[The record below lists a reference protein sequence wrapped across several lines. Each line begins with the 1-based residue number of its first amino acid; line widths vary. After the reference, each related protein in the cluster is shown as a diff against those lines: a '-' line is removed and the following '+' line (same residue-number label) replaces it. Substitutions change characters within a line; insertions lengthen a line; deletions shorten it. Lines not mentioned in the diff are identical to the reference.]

1 VKMESPLL
9 KAEHMDEK
17 EWALECAA
25 RILKRKHAAGSRH
38 VQRILTLEAAVDDLK
53 ARLNQK
59 DKLLKEIT
67 DSSWEIIPINTGK
80 GPETIPAKV
89 SVIIPVKDA
98 GEQLGRL
105 LAKIRS
111 QRKVPDLEIIILD
124 SGSRDRV
131 IPEAREFGAKILQIP
146 PEEFNH
152 GATRN
157 LGAEE
162 AKGDFLVFTVQDAM
176 PSSDYWLYRM
186 LSPFMQYPS
195 LAALSARQIVKP
207 EADLFSLWS
216 SDGMSRLL
224 NFESDVIYRH
234 SSGCKSIELNHLDNT
249 TKRRVTFFDNVSSCI
264 RASVFR
270 EMQFA
275 PLMNA
280 EDIDFGVR
288 LFTEDRETGY
298 LTTAGVYHWHERGA
312 DHVFRRNYI
321 GVKSSIYTMEN
332 DLEYFFKLNSIG
344 WENLV
349 CCMAGA
355 YELIRAAV
363 FESEK
368 IAADRPVAKIKAFL
382 KTLQEFLDEPCK
394 IPAAQGL
401 AGDTAG
407 SLAPLIG
414 QIVAHAVIMP
424 EQKYDFKKN
433 FLISDFMGRFKDF
446 ANFLCN
452 SRATLEGREQD
463 FSDTVFKI
471 FAQSAGDSLGT
482 FFIEEETLGRLTP
495 NLVALNHSLG
505 KGICY

>member
-1 VKMESPLL
+1 MESAQL
-9 KAEHMDEK
+9 KAEQMDEK

-59 DKLLKEIT
+59 DKMLKEIT
-67 DSSWEIIPINTGK
+67 DSSWEVIPINTGN

-89 SVIIPVKDA
+89 SVIIPVKNA

-111 QRKVPDLEIIILD
+111 QRKITDLEIIILD
-124 SGSRDRV
+124 SGSKDGSM
-131 IPEAREFGAKILQIP
+131 AKAKEFDATILQIP
-146 PEEFNH
+146 PDEFNH

-157 LGAEE
+157 HGASV

-186 LSPFMQYPS
+186 LSPFMQYPG

-216 SDGMSRLL
+216 ADGMSKLL
-224 NFESDVIYRH
+224 NFAGDVIYRH
-234 SSGCKSIELNHLDNT
+234 SPGCKSIGLNHLDNT
-249 TKRRVTFFDNVSSCI
+249 TKRRLTFFDNVSSCI

-288 LFTEDRETGY
+288 LFTEGRETGF
-298 LTTAGVYHWHERGA
+298 LATTGVYHWHERGA
-312 DHVFRRNYI
+312 DHVFRRHYI
-321 GVKSSIYTMEN
+321 GVKSSIYTMKY
-332 DLEYFFKLNSIG
+332 DLEYFYKINSIG

-349 CCMAGA
+349 CCLVGA
-355 YELIRAAV
+355 YDLINAAV
-363 FESEK
+363 FASEK
-368 IAADRPVAKIKAFL
+368 MAADRPVAQIKAFL
-382 KTLQEFLDEPCK
+382 KTLQGFLDEPCR
-394 IPAAQGL
+394 IPAAQGV
-401 AGDTAG
+401 AGDAG

-414 QIVAHAVIMP
+414 QIVAHAVIKP

-433 FLISDFMGRFKDF
+433 FLISDFMSRFKDF
-446 ANFLCN
+446 ANFICN
-452 SRATLEGREQD
+452 NRATLEGREQD
-463 FSDTVFKI
+463 FFDTVVKI
-471 FAQSAGDSLGT
+471 FAQSAGDSFGT

-495 NLVALNHSLG
+495 SLVALNHSLG
-505 KGICY
+505 KGVCY

>member
-1 VKMESPLL
+1 MKMESAQS
-9 KAEHMDEK
+9 KVEQMDEK

-59 DKLLKEIT
+59 DKMLKEIT
-67 DSSWEIIPINTGK
+67 DSSWEVIPINTGN

-89 SVIIPVKDA
+89 SVIIPVKNA
-98 GEQLGRL
+98 GEQFGRL
-105 LAKIRS
+105 LGKIRS
-111 QRKVPDLEIIILD
+111 QRKVPDLELIVLD
-124 SGSRDRV
+124 SGSKDGS
-131 IPEAREFGAKILQIP
+131 IEKAGEFGATILQVP

-157 LGAEE
+157 LGATA

-186 LSPFMQYPS
+186 LSPFIQHPG

-216 SDGMSRLL
+216 ADGMSRLL
-224 NFESDVIYRH
+224 NFAGDVIYRH
-234 SSGCKSIELNHLDNT
+234 SPGCKSIGLNHLDPT
-249 TKRRVTFFDNVSSCI
+249 TKRRLTFFDNVSSCI

-270 EMQFA
+270 EMGFA

-280 EDIDFGVR
+280 EDIDFGVK

-298 LTTAGVYHWHERGA
+298 LTSAGVYHWHDRGA
-312 DHVFRRNYI
+312 DHVFRRHYI
-321 GVKSSIYTMEN
+321 GIKSSIYTMKN
-332 DLEYFFKLNSIG
+332 DLAYFFKYNSIR
-344 WENLV
+344 WDDLI

-355 YELIRAAV
+355 FELIDAAV
-363 FESEK
+363 SESGK
-368 IAADRPVAKIKAFL
+368 IVIDRPVAKIETFL
-382 KTLQEFLDEPCK
+382 KSLQGFLDEPCK
-394 IPAAQGL
+394 ISGSQSANGGAAGGL
-401 AGDTAG
+401 AE
-407 SLAPLIG
+407 LME
-414 QIVAHAVIMP
+414 QIAAKAQLPP
-424 EQKYDFKKN
+424 EQKHDFKKN

-446 ANFLCN
+446 ASFLCTN
-452 SRATLEGREQD
+452 RSTLEGREQD
-463 FSDTVFKI
+463 FNDTVYKI

-495 NLVALNHSLG
+495 DLLALNHSLG

>member
-1 VKMESPLL
+1 VKTGSPQL
-9 KAEHMDEK
+9 KVEQMDEK
-17 EWALECAA
+17 EWALECAS
-25 RILKRKHAAGSRH
+25 RILKRKHAAATRH
-38 VQRILTLEAAVDDLK
+38 VQRILTLESIVDDLNT
-53 ARLNQK
+53 RLNQK
-59 DKLLKEIT
+59 DKLLKKIT
-67 DSSWEIIPINTGK
+67 DSSWEVIPINISR

-111 QRKVPDLEIIILD
+111 QRKVPDLEIIIQD
-124 SGSRDRV
+124 SGSRDSSIAV
-131 IPEAREFGAKILQIP
+131 AGEYGATIQQIP
-146 PEEFNH
+146 PHEFNH

-157 LGAEE
+157 LGASV

-186 LSPFMQYPS
+186 LSPFIQYPGLS
-195 LAALSARQIVKP
+195 ALSARQIVKP

-224 NFESDVIYRH
+224 NFDSDVIYRH
-234 SSGCKSIELNHLDNT
+234 SSGCKSIGLDHLDSL
-249 TKRRVTFFDNVSSCI
+249 TKRRLTFFDNVSSCI

-270 EMQFA
+270 EMRFA

-288 LFTEDRETGY
+288 LFTEEREIGY
-298 LTTAGVYHWHERGA
+298 LTSAGVYHWHERGA

-321 GVKSSIYTMEN
+321 GVKSSIYTMKN
-332 DLEYFFKLNSIG
+332 NLEYFFKLNSIG
-344 WENLV
+344 WENLI
-349 CCMAGA
+349 CCMSGA
-355 YELIRAAV
+355 YELINAAI

-368 IAADRPVAKIKAFL
+368 IAADRPVDKIKAFL
-382 KTLQEFLDEPCK
+382 KTFQGFLDEPCK
-394 IPAAQGL
+394 IPAAQL
-401 AGDTAG
+401 VAGDAA
-407 SLAPLIG
+407 SNMAPLIE
-414 QIVAHAVIMP
+414 QIFADTVIMP
-424 EQKYDFKKN
+424 DQKYDFKKN
-433 FLISDFMGRFKDF
+433 FLISDFMGKFKDF

-452 SRATLEGREQD
+452 TRETLEGREQD
-463 FSDTVFKI
+463 FNDTVFKI

>member
-1 VKMESPLL
+1 VKMESPQL
-9 KAEHMDEK
+9 KAEQVDEK

-59 DKLLKEIT
+59 DKMLKEIT
-67 DSSWEIIPINTGK
+67 DSSWEVIPINIGN

-89 SVIIPVKDA
+89 SVIIPVKNA

-111 QRKVPDLEIIILD
+111 QRKITDVELIVLD
-124 SGSRDRV
+124 SGSKDGS
-131 IPEAREFGAKILQIP
+131 IAKAKEFGAMILQVP
-146 PEEFNH
+146 PDEFNH

-157 LGAEE
+157 LGAGV

-186 LSPFMQYPS
+186 LSPFMQYPG

-216 SDGMSRLL
+216 ADGMSRLL
-224 NFESDVIYRH
+224 NFAGDVIYRH
-234 SSGCKSIELNHLDNT
+234 SPGCKSIGLNHLDST
-249 TKRRVTFFDNVSSCI
+249 TKRRLTFFDNVSSCI

-270 EMQFA
+270 EMQFS

-288 LFTEDRETGY
+288 LFTGDRETGY
-298 LTTAGVYHWHERGA
+298 LTSASVYHWHDRGA

-321 GVKSSIYTMEN
+321 GVKSSIYTMQY

-344 WENLV
+344 WENMI
-349 CCMAGA
+349 CCISGA
-355 YELIRAAV
+355 FELINAAV
-363 FESEK
+363 NESEK
-368 IAADRPVAKIKAFL
+368 IAADRPVAKIEAFL
-382 KTLQEFLDEPCK
+382 RTVQGFLDEPSK
-394 IPAAQGL
+394 ISGSHSAATDN
-401 AGDTAG
+401 AGG
-407 SLAPLIG
+407 LAPLIG
-414 QIVAHAVIMP
+414 QIVSNAHLPP

-452 SRATLEGREQD
+452 SRATLEGREKD
-463 FSDTVFKI
+463 FNDTVFKI
-471 FAQSAGDSLGT
+471 FAQSAGSRDL
-482 FFIEEETLGRLTP
+482 L
-495 NLVALNHSLG
+495 H
-505 KGICY
+505 